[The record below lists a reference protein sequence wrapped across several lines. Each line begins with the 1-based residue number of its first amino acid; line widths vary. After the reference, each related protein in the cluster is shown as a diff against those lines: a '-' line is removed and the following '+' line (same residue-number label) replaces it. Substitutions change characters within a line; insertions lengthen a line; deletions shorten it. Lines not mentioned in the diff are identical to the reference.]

1 MKRIVLSLCIVLFA
15 ACISASAY
23 NDHRGH
29 NVDSLETVVSVWTPE
44 RIATASKEEL
54 IGLNLAYRSLMLGYE
69 VMNGEK
75 SVFYA
80 RRAKAISDR
89 EDWCEASAD
98 AARHIGQYFYAREMY
113 DSALVYFKES
123 LALIDRMEAG
133 ATSPT
138 RPEGYTRVDID
149 DTRSALFGAIG
160 NLYNVMG
167 QIPEAMDYY
176 AKAGEI
182 FDQYGWNESNSVL
195 YYNIGETWVD
205 EGDYAAALPAYRKS
219 LSYAQAAGDSLLVAN
234 AMKGLGGWYM
244 DKGQLYKALR
254 CLKEAD
260 EYYSHHDDQ
269 EFRFR
274 MENLDFL
281 SQVLEKQKK
290 GLILYLIALVLVL
303 VLAVASGVLY
313 QKLKRRRR
321 EKTEADAVMDETIEE
336 LRAPSS
342 AEVKL
347 NDRELEI
354 LRLMAQGK
362 TTAQIADEIFLSA
375 ETVKWYRKK
384 LFAKFDVANAAEL
397 IRKVTE
403 EKII

>member
-1 MKRIVLSLCIVLFA
+1 
-15 ACISASAY
+15 
-23 NDHRGH
+23 
-29 NVDSLETVVSVWTPE
+29 
-44 RIATASKEEL
+44 
-54 IGLNLAYRSLMLGYE
+54 
-69 VMNGEK
+69 
-75 SVFYA
+75 
-80 RRAKAISDR
+80 
-89 EDWCEASAD
+89 
-98 AARHIGQYFYAREMY
+98 
-113 DSALVYFKES
+113 
-123 LALIDRMEAG
+123 
-133 ATSPT
+133 
-138 RPEGYTRVDID
+138 
-149 DTRSALFGAIG
+149 
-160 NLYNVMG
+160 
-167 QIPEAMDYY
+167 
-176 AKAGEI
+176 
-182 FDQYGWNESNSVL
+182 
-195 YYNIGETWVD
+195 
-205 EGDYAAALPAYRKS
+205 
-219 LSYAQAAGDSLLVAN
+219 
-234 AMKGLGGWYM
+234 
-244 DKGQLYKALR
+244 
-254 CLKEAD
+254 
-260 EYYSHHDDQ
+260 
-269 EFRFR
+269 

-384 LFAKFDVANAAEL
+384 LFAKFDVSNAAEL